1 MTRAS
6 TTKHNINWEIEAM
19 DTSSASPRRAHVP
32 LSIALMLLTTSML
45 TACKKPEPP
54 PTTADRLKY
63 VEKGQETQ
71 PDFHLPRKLG
81 VDYTKDL
88 KAMKDVIGKPA
99 TPSAA
104 GTPAASAPAESKP
117 AVAETKAVA
126 TPTPAPPPVVATPV
140 PTPVVAPPPA
150 AAPTVVASAP
160 PTARPT
166 PARELPPAVTVLVRE
181 APAFPREAA
190 RDGVT
195 SGNVRARM
203 LINAEGNVTSVVI
216 VEAVPSRVFDRAV
229 NQALSRWKF
238 NAGTDGRTYETSV
251 EFKS

>member
-1 MTRAS
+1 
-6 TTKHNINWEIEAM
+6 M
-19 DTSSASPRRAHVP
+19 DTSSASPRRAHVQ

-99 TPSAA
+99 APSAA
-104 GTPAASAPAESKP
+104 GTQAASAPAESKP

-126 TPTPAPPPVVATPV
+126 APAPAPTPS
-140 PTPVVAPPPA
+140 PVVAPAAAVATPPA
-150 AAPTVVASAP
+150 AAPPTVVAGAP
-160 PTARPT
+160 PVARPT
-166 PARELPPAVTVLVRE
+166 PARELPPALTVLVRE
-181 APAFPREAA
+181 PPAFPREAA
-190 RDGVT
+190 RDGIT

-216 VEAVPSRVFDRAV
+216 VEAVPPRVFDRAV

-238 NAGTDGRTYETSV
+238 NAGTDGRTYETNV